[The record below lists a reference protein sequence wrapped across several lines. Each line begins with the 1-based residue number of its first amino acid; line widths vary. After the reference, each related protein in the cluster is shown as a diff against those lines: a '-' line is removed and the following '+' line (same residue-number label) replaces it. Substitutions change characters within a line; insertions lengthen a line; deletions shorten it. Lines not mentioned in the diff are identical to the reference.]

1 MVQSTDVQ
9 TSYYSLEGMTCNGC
23 VNAITDK
30 LLSLQGV
37 RSVDISLHT
46 KSATIRHVELL
57 ELPTLSEAISQLGP
71 YRISDHAGIPL
82 QVISQSPTT
91 QTSTLSLTTLKP
103 LLIALTVVTL
113 IAIALQIP
121 TQTLAWEQFLPN
133 FMGAFFFIFSLF
145 KLANIR
151 GFSSSFK
158 QYDVLAKYVP
168 FFAPVYPF
176 IELILGFCY
185 LSKLGLLP
193 INVVTLIVMT
203 SQNIGI
209 TKSLIQKTNV
219 QCACLGSTFN
229 IPITPITLLE
239 NIVMS
244 LMALGMIVL
253 PLAA

>member
-30 LLSLQGV
+30 LLSLQGI
-37 RSVDISLHT
+37 RSVDVSLYT
-46 KSATIRHVELL
+46 KSATIRHTELL
-57 ELPTLSEAISQLGP
+57 ELSTLSEAIAQLGS
-71 YRISDHAGIPL
+71 YRIADHTGIPL
-82 QVISQSPTT
+82 QIISQPPTA
-91 QTSTLSLTTLKP
+91 QTSTMSLTVLKP

-121 TQTLAWEQFLPN
+121 TRTLVWERFLPD
-133 FMGAFFFIFSLF
+133 FMGSFFFIFSLF
-145 KLANIR
+145 KLANIK

-158 QYDVLAKYVP
+158 RYDVLAKYVP

-185 LSKLGLLP
+185 LSQLGLLP
-193 INVVTLIVMT
+193 INVITLIVMT

-209 TKSLIQKTNV
+209 TRSLIQKTTI

-253 PLAA
+253 SLAT